1 MQMNLPNYLQKMA
14 VFLLNFNHFNNRNY
28 MDLKRKEFWKT
39 FLRVFLVSLILG
51 VMGTL
56 IGSAW
61 GSGFTILML
70 IILLIYSI
78 VKACRVFKIRA
89 AIRDELDTKE
99 TAYACATWRVIAIM
113 IPPVIVMVWLG
124 FVWIIFAAL
133 ENGYHG

>member
-1 MQMNLPNYLQKMA
+1 
-14 VFLLNFNHFNNRNY
+14 

-89 AIRDELDTKE
+89 AIRDDLDTKE